1 MENHQE
7 IDEQNEE
14 RDDAV
19 IGTALKWS
27 GVVILVLVLGVII
40 YVLSQKH
47 EKKEKDIVR
56 DQITAPE
63 KLSFQSGERP
73 QVTFRSY
80 ESGIDFVHENG
91 AMGEKLLPETM
102 GGGGSRCRP
111 GAVQGRR
118 YVYLK
123 PI

>member
-1 MENHQE
+1 MENHPE
-7 IDEQNEE
+7 IDEQNED
-14 RDDAV
+14 RDDAI

-63 KLSFQSGERP
+63 KLSFRSGERP
-73 QVTFRSY
+73 QVAFRSY

-102 GGGGSRCRP
+102 GG
-111 GAVQGRR
+111 
-118 YVYLK
+118 
-123 PI
+123 